1 MQGVGAGLS
10 ASSRKY
16 AVSQA
21 ISVEQPAKR
30 ARITHD
36 RPPML
41 AIGVMI
47 WLGSELMFFSGLF
60 AAFFTI
66 RSEHTI
72 WPPPGTHLD
81 TIRAAVFTAILVSS
95 SFTMQ
100 KAVFEEERF
109 NRRAAKAWVW
119 ATIILGWA
127 FLGNQLSEWLFLE
140 TRPGT
145 NAYGSLFF
153 IMTGLHGLHVFLGI
167 VAMVFLIM
175 RMKGPGGDPGELS
188 VFQGVSYYW
197 HFVDIVWIG
206 LFSCLFLLK

>member
-1 MQGVGAGLS
+1 
-10 ASSRKY
+10 
-16 AVSQA
+16 VSQA
-21 ISVEQPAKR
+21 ISVGKPAKSP
-30 ARITHD
+30 RITHD

-66 RSEHTI
+66 RSEHTV
-72 WPPPGTHLD
+72 WPPTGTHLD
-81 TIRAAVFTAILVSS
+81 TIRAGIFTAVLVSS

-100 KAVFEEERF
+100 KAVFDEERR
-109 NRRAAKAWVW
+109 NRRAAKIWVVL
-119 ATIILGWA
+119 TIILGFA
-127 FLGNQLSEWLFLE
+127 FLVNQATEWLFMT
-140 TRPGT
+140 TRPST
-145 NAYGSLFF
+145 NSYGSLFF
-153 IMTGLHGLHVFLGI
+153 IMSGLHGLHVFLGLI
-167 VAMVFLIM
+167 AMVFLLV
-175 RMKGPGGDPGELS
+175 RMKGKSGDPGELS

>member
-1 MQGVGAGLS
+1 
-10 ASSRKY
+10 
-16 AVSQA
+16 VSQA
-21 ISVEQPAKR
+21 ISVGKPAKSP
-30 ARITHD
+30 RITHD

-66 RSEHTI
+66 RSEHTV
-72 WPPPGTHLD
+72 WPPTGTHLD
-81 TIRAAVFTAILVSS
+81 TIRAGIFTAVLVSS

-100 KAVFEEERF
+100 KAVFDEERR
-109 NRRAAKAWVW
+109 NRRSAKIWVVL
-119 ATIILGWA
+119 TMILGFA
-127 FLGNQLSEWLFLE
+127 FLVNQATEWLFMT
-140 TRPGT
+140 TRPST
-145 NAYGSLFF
+145 NSYGSLFF
-153 IMTGLHGLHVFLGI
+153 IMSGLHGLHVFLGL
-167 VAMVFLIM
+167 VAMVFLLL
-175 RMKGPGGDPGELS
+175 RMKGKSGDPGELS

>member
-1 MQGVGAGLS
+1 M
-10 ASSRKY
+10 
-16 AVSQA
+16 SQA
-21 ISVEQPAKR
+21 ISVGKPAKSP
-30 ARITHD
+30 RITHD

-66 RSEHTI
+66 RSEHTV
-72 WPPPGTHLD
+72 WPPTGTHLD
-81 TIRAAVFTAILVSS
+81 TIRAGIFTAVLVSS

-100 KAVFEEERF
+100 KAVFDEERR
-109 NRRAAKAWVW
+109 NRRAAKIWVVL
-119 ATIILGWA
+119 TIILGFA
-127 FLGNQLSEWLFLE
+127 FLVNQATEWLFMT
-140 TRPGT
+140 TRPST
-145 NAYGSLFF
+145 NSYGSLFF
-153 IMTGLHGLHVFLGI
+153 IMSGLHGLHVFLGL
-167 VAMVFLIM
+167 VAMVFLLL
-175 RMKGPGGDPGELS
+175 RMKGKSGDPGELS

>member
-1 MQGVGAGLS
+1 
-10 ASSRKY
+10 
-16 AVSQA
+16 VSQA
-21 ISVEQPAKR
+21 ISVGKPAKSP
-30 ARITHD
+30 RITHD

-66 RSEHTI
+66 RSEHTV
-72 WPPPGTHLD
+72 WPPTGTHLD
-81 TIRAAVFTAILVSS
+81 TIRAGIFTAVLVSS

-100 KAVFEEERF
+100 KAVFDEERR
-109 NRRAAKAWVW
+109 NRRAAKIWVVL
-119 ATIILGWA
+119 TMILGFA
-127 FLGNQLSEWLFLE
+127 FLVNQATEWLFMT
-140 TRPGT
+140 TRPST
-145 NAYGSLFF
+145 NSYGSLFF
-153 IMTGLHGLHVFLGI
+153 IMSGLHGLHVFLGL
-167 VAMVFLIM
+167 VAMVFLLL
-175 RMKGPGGDPGELS
+175 RMKGKSGDPGELS

>member
-1 MQGVGAGLS
+1 
-10 ASSRKY
+10 
-16 AVSQA
+16 VSQA
-21 ISVEQPAKR
+21 ISVEQPAPLGK
-30 ARITHD
+30 IVHD

-41 AIGVMI
+41 AIGIMI

-66 RSEHTI
+66 RAHATNG

-81 TIRAAVFTAILVSS
+81 TVQAAVFTGILISS

-100 KAVFEEERF
+100 WAVNQVEWRQ
-109 NRRAAKAWVW
+109 RQSARIWIG
-119 ATIILGWA
+119 ATLLLGAA
-127 FLGNQLSEWLFLE
+127 FLGNQAYEWATLT

-153 IMTGLHGLHVFLGI
+153 IMTGLHGLHVFIGL
-167 VAMVFLIM
+167 VAMVFLLG
-175 RMKGPGGDPGELS
+175 RMKGASAGDPGELS
-188 VFQGVSYYW
+188 VVQGVSYYW
-197 HFVDIVWIG
+197 HFVDIVWVG

>member
-1 MQGVGAGLS
+1 
-10 ASSRKY
+10 
-16 AVSQA
+16 VSQA
-21 ISVEQPAKR
+21 ISVGKPAKSP
-30 ARITHD
+30 RITHD

-66 RSEHTI
+66 RSEHKI

-81 TIRAAVFTAILVSS
+81 VIRAGIFTLVLISS

-100 KAVFEEERF
+100 KAVFDVERR
-109 NRRAAKAWVW
+109 NRTSAKIWVG
-119 ATIILGWA
+119 ATMFLGLA
-127 FLGNQLSEWLFLE
+127 FLGNQLSEWLFMP
-140 TRPGT
+140 TRPST

-153 IMTGLHGLHVFLGI
+153 IMSGLHGLHVFLGL
-167 VAMVFLIM
+167 VAMTFLLLRM
-175 RMKGPGGDPGELS
+175 RGRSGDPGELS

-197 HFVDIVWIG
+197 HFVDVVWIG
-206 LFSCLFLLK
+206 LYSCLFLLK